1 MRPLL
6 FVPETGED
14 AASGYGRHESKAP
27 GSGEAFLQRFMPLL
41 LQAIVSWRF
50 SQCLAADDIPLCSS
64 ASAEKN

>member
-41 LQAIVSWRF
+41 LQAIVSWRSF
-50 SQCLAADDIPLCSS
+50 DSVEPDIELPMKSIAVL
-64 ASAEKN
+64 